1 MKDFY
6 FLSSFNEKK
15 QFPYVHRTFLLMFWD
30 KATLWQSVL
39 TVVHAQLNVG
49 QLVSTV
55 TKVLMSKAVM
65 SDTAP
70 HWIKYSLITL
80 SGESYSSHII
90 PLEWKTPRD
99 QTSLHYSWVFQYTNG
114 TLATENTS
122 CLGCWDGDFGH
133 VSIYQDKPTKI
144 PPLLCALGSPW
155 IIFSA
160 FYL

>member
-80 SGESYSSHII
+80 S
-90 PLEWKTPRD
+90 D